1 MAQSQIRWK
10 RGDFIRL
17 GKAVSQFNNKI
28 NELQREE
35 NKLYLPDI
43 ISYEKAKGEI
53 TTRAELNRFINSLRR
68 FQKEGAESL
77 YITQA
82 GEEITKWERRELGI
96 QSRSAQLKL
105 QAELKALNEPLEGG
119 FSRAQMGSAKVRA
132 LQSQIKNLK
141 MIETKKGYEFNALR
155 RRIRKMGASDY
166 EMKKAIIYRE
176 NYLKEMEK
184 YSHFDN
190 YDELM
195 KKLKSIENP
204 INFFKFV
211 SQNELTQDLTYQS
224 DQYYSQQ
231 EFNRFVEM
239 FNMKENLT
247 DSTN

>member
-1 MAQSQIRWK
+1 M
-10 RGDFIRL
+10 G
-17 GKAVSQFNNKI
+17 
-28 NELQREE
+28 
-35 NKLYLPDI
+35 
-43 ISYEKAKGEI
+43 
-53 TTRAELNRFINSLRR
+53 
-68 FQKEGAESL
+68 
-77 YITQA
+77 TQ
-82 GEEITKWERRELGI
+82 
-96 QSRSAQLKL
+96 
-105 QAELKALNEPLEGG
+105 
-119 FSRAQMGSAKVRA
+119 KVRA

-141 MIETKKGYEFNALR
+141 KIETQKGYEFNVLR
-155 RRIRKMGASDY
+155 RRLKKMGASDY

-231 EFNRFVEM
+231 EFNRFVEL
-239 FNMKENLT
+239 FNMKEDLT